1 MRLNSFKNLRPP
13 IPRRAFFSLQH
24 RRRNRDTVRRGAL
37 FRRVAD
43 PVMAAN
49 VSSQFGGRKTCLY
62 LRPTCDLR
70 ERGAPMVR
78 CPCAAVVQSIDAWGA
93 LLRASAGA
101 WSGCRRSGDRCPAGF
116 KRRQA
121 VSAHLTPTFFSR
133 LWKPSPRLALSY
145 WPSRSSS
152 AASGRRCAR

>member
-24 RRRNRDTVRRGAL
+24 RRRNRDTVRRRAL

-70 ERGAPMVR
+70 EREPPMVR
-78 CPCAAVVQSIDAWGA
+78 CPCAAVVQSIDAWG
-93 LLRASAGA
+93 RFASRV
-101 WSGCRRSGDRCPAGF
+101 SGCLVRLPP
-116 KRRQA
+116 KRRPLPRRLQPQA
-121 VSAHLTPTFFSR
+121 SGVCPPDSDILAR